1 MPNWVYNT
9 LTIQGPKD
17 QVDNIKK
24 RLNTPFQRESENW
37 NMETQQM
44 EFQDYLYPNPVFSF
58 WNIIQPTDLETYR
71 LQRDPNEDPNI
82 MFSGNNWYDW
92 NVRNWGTKWD
102 VAVSWDE
109 EYPDTQIYEYKSEGE
124 DHWVVYGFNT
134 AWSPPVPAMIKLS
147 ELVPNCVIT
156 LSYEEETGWGGESEF
171 VNGKITAE
179 SEYNWKCRE
188 CDYEELGEPPYC
200 EDCEH
205 DMCPE
210 CSYGEPDID
219 LWEKCPTHSVVL
231 DLERKAEV

>member
-17 QVDNIKK
+17 QVDSIKDK
-24 RLNTPFQRESENW
+24 LNSPFTREMENW
-37 NMETQQM
+37 NMDTMSM
-44 EFQDYLYPNPVFSF
+44 EFNTYTYDNPVLAF
-58 WNIIQPTDLETYR
+58 WNISRPTDLETYK
-71 LQRDPNEDPNI
+71 LQSDPNEDKTVL
-82 MFSGNNWYDW
+82 FSGNNWYDW

-102 VAVSWDE
+102 VAVSNDE
-109 EYPDTQIYEYKSEGE
+109 QYPDTQIYEYKSEGD

-134 AWSPPVPAMIKLS
+134 AWSPPVPAIVKLS

-156 LSYEEETGWGGESEF
+156 LSYEEEQGWGGETEF

-179 SEYNWKCRE
+179 SSYDWKCRE
-188 CDYEELGEPPYC
+188 CDYEADETPYC

-219 LWEKCPTHSVVL
+219 LWEKCPTHNVVL
-231 DLERKAEV
+231 ALSEKVE